1 MIIGPGCL
9 EGECPSPAPLRSEI
23 NRALLVAVGLQ
34 PWSFRGEPVGWATPR
49 LLPFFESQLD
59 LDESGLAALEQR
71 LRQAASVV
79 GLTGW
84 RDERQRL
91 IGASGQVIFG
101 DDGRPVALERSLFRP
116 LGLLAQSVQL
126 NARASDGRYWVAR
139 RSLQKAIDPG
149 LWDSCVAGGLP
160 SNETPDQSIQRE
172 AREEAGI
179 HGFAPESLRLW
190 GMVRVARMVE
200 DLLHIERVWVY
211 EWNAPSD
218 WRPRPEDDEVMAVDC
233 WSLADVR
240 AAWSEGRFNHEAAA
254 GLLAP
259 VSSIDGA
266 RHSSQ
271 PA

>member
-1 MIIGPGCL
+1 MIIGPACL
-9 EGECPSPAPLRSEI
+9 EGECPSPTPLKSEI
-23 NRALLVAVGLQ
+23 DSQQLLGAGLQ
-34 PWSFRGEPVGWATPR
+34 PWSFRGEPVGWATPK
-49 LLPFFESQLD
+49 LLPFFQGQLD
-59 LDESGLAALEQR
+59 LDESGLESLEQR
-71 LRQAASVV
+71 IRKGASAA

-101 DDGRPVALERSLFRP
+101 DHGRPVALERSLFRP

-126 NARASDGRYWVAR
+126 NARAPSGRYWVAR

-160 SNETPDQSIQRE
+160 SNETPDQAIQRE

-190 GMVRVARMVE
+190 GLVRVERMVE
-200 DLLHIERVWVY
+200 ELLHIERVWVY
-211 EWNAPSD
+211 EWDAPSD
-218 WRPRPEDDEVMAVDC
+218 WQPRPEDDEVMAVDC
-233 WSLADVR
+233 WSIADVR
-240 AAWSEGRFNHEAAA
+240 AAWLEGRFNHEAAA

-259 VSSIDGA
+259 VSSIDGVA
-266 RHSSQ
+266 DSN
-271 PA
+271 